1 MIANLRQ
8 GSEHK
13 RAGSEH
19 MPRPKD
25 VADKATRES
34 RSKGGQARA
43 AKVRAEREEE
53 RRLLAESRRERV
65 DVAIE
70 RLANAVEDAAAT
82 VIDLLSAESE
92 SVRLRAAEVLFEALD
107 AAEIRELGDRLERLE
122 ALAATNGRKP

>member
-1 MIANLRQ
+1 
-8 GSEHK
+8 
-13 RAGSEH
+13 

-25 VADKATRES
+25 VATKATRES
-34 RSKGGQARA
+34 RSKGGKARA
-43 AKVRAEREEE
+43 ARIRADQEEE

-82 VIDLLSAESE
+82 VIALLSAESE

-122 ALAATNGRKP
+122 ALAATNGRRP